1 MNIEH
6 FMEWFMNRL
15 LPNCPPRSVI
25 VLDNAKYQNSVF
37 EKIPTKSSTKKFM
50 MEWRTK
56 RGVVYDSRS
65 LKAELFLTVK
75 AQNAKPTYLTD
86 IKAAEF
92 GFDLIRLPVGHCELN
107 LIELVWAQVKGYAAR
122 NNKDCTMAGI
132 EVCAREGIENVDS
145 DRWASCV
152 RHVITKV
159 ENHYREFDGLVEEA
173 VEELVIRT
181 KIQTV
186 RTV

>member
-1 MNIEH
+1 MGRRIDNADLVFRGKSGTGDYHNEMNIEH

-122 NNKDCTMAGI
+122 NNKVFTVEPQKCDQ
-132 EVCAREGIENVDS
+132 ARD
-145 DRWASCV
+145 
-152 RHVITKV
+152 
-159 ENHYREFDGLVEEA
+159 
-173 VEELVIRT
+173 
-181 KIQTV
+181 
-186 RTV
+186 